1 MCSWMNGN
9 HAIWER
15 CSFHE
20 IAWYQN
26 FSRTRERRDCTY
38 LWLKKCNSF
47 HKIVFWVRR
56 WLQKVLNVL
65 RIVNAHFLCNI
76 YNPPVACLFG
86 HWQQLQTHE
95 MQYHRKVLNN
105 LEVCRE
111 ILFRLKKEYRFGFQI
126 GLGKFLV
133 LICKMKRKI
142 SHVTW

>member
-1 MCSWMNGN
+1 MPIFC
-9 HAIWER
+9 
-15 CSFHE
+15 
-20 IAWYQN
+20 
-26 FSRTRERRDCTY
+26 
-38 LWLKKCNSF
+38 
-47 HKIVFWVRR
+47 V
-56 WLQKVLNVL
+56 
-65 RIVNAHFLCNI
+65 I
-76 YNPPVACLFG
+76 YIIPLFACLFG

-142 SHVTW
+142 SHVTWKQNQPFVLRIYIWEMIHFGSLEKSSGFFCLKMEAVLQF